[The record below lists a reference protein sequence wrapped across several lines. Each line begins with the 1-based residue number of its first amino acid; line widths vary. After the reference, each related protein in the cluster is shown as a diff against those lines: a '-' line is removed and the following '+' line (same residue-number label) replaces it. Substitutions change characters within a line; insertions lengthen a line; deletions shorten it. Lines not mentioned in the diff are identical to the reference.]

1 MKNSASS
8 SASTSKRKTKRKNT
22 RRGKQKQHPKET
34 IEDSCLVTRK
44 KIAQQGGKSD
54 HLQWQRV
61 PWHIS
66 PCSLE
71 SWKHKQVSLKC
82 YPGFSKSGEHG
93 NPLVIDSSSDDEEV
107 ACKLIPGQSGDS
119 SNSSSSSSDKD
130 IPLAQLIHI
139 SSDEE
144 SPGPCTK
151 EQTKVKPG
159 NSSNSSSSS
168 RDEDIPQAQ
177 HIHISSDQE
186 SPGPRTKEQPKFK
199 HAFPKEPSQTQQK
212 TPPPAIQQKIDA
224 ASNQFKTP
232 PPKPLMPP

>member
-1 MKNSASS
+1 
-8 SASTSKRKTKRKNT
+8 
-22 RRGKQKQHPKET
+22 
-34 IEDSCLVTRK
+34 
-44 KIAQQGGKSD
+44 
-54 HLQWQRV
+54 
-61 PWHIS
+61 
-66 PCSLE
+66 

-159 NSSNSSSSS
+159 TLPTLPAPAEMRTSLRPNTFTFLQIKNLQAPAQRNNPNSSM
-168 RDEDIPQAQ
+168 P
-177 HIHISSDQE
+177 
-186 SPGPRTKEQPKFK
+186 
-199 HAFPKEPSQTQQK
+199 FPKNPVKPNKKHPHPQ
-212 TPPPAIQQKIDA
+212 
-224 ASNQFKTP
+224 SNRK
-232 PPKPLMPP
+232 